1 MNKLMNKPEMEVVRF
16 KSDDIIVA
24 SGNAQLATGFT
35 YYTIY
40 PESVEAFGSDTEAE
54 KHGFNWA
61 RISKYSGTWYR
72 STDKLGTNA
81 NISIPYAWYNDGQ
94 WYTEEK
100 KVNDYVANDGLS
112 YTDYTG
118 WRRV

>member
-24 SGNAQLATGFT
+24 SGNAQLATGWSYF
-35 YYTIY
+35 TIY
-40 PESVEAFGSDTEAE
+40 PESKEAFGSDTEAE
-54 KHGFNWA
+54 KNGANWA
-61 RISKYSGTWYR
+61 MIFKSGDTWN
-72 STDKLGTNA
+72 KA
-81 NISIPYAWYNDGQ
+81 NMKKKENDNIPQNYAWYNNGE

-100 KVNDYVANDGLS
+100 SVNAYVAEDGLS
-112 YTDYTG
+112 LVDYTG